1 MSHPIVT
8 TVSTLVNGGDVEG
21 AERALA
27 VIADKE
33 GDRALARIID
43 EMPPRDVVAILREHD
58 ASRMSIV
65 GELIS
70 PEQFAAAVALERDYG
85 DRTHEALRGMVNAVV
100 FANEDRSDDFIVALG
115 STEAGLNALCDY
127 FSDRHEEVERF
138 FRHGTFDP
146 NAGDEDDEIPRGNA
160 DLQHGELDADTRR
173 DVVPLREVQDRDWHE
188 LAWRLRCEHYEVFRD
203 MMEMLRARHHRA
215 MDAPPPPPPKA
226 AGEADD
232 DEDDVL

>member
-8 TVSTLVNGGDVEG
+8 TVSTLVNGGDVDG

-27 VIADKE
+27 VIADQE
-33 GDRALARIID
+33 GDRALARIIE
-43 EMPPRDVVAILREHD
+43 EMPARDVVAILREHD

-100 FANEDRSDDFIVALG
+100 FADEDRTDDFIVALG
-115 STEAGLNALCDY
+115 ATEAGLNALCDY
-127 FSDRHEEVERF
+127 FSDRHEEIERF

-146 NAGDEDDEIPRGNA
+146 NAGEDDEEIPRSNV

-173 DVVPLREVQDRDWHE
+173 DVVALREVQDRDWHE

-203 MMEMLRARHHRA
+203 MMEMMRARHFRA
-215 MDAPPPPPPKA
+215 IDAPPPPPPKS
-226 AGEADD
+226 ADAED